1 MDIKNLG
8 TSVLTTA
15 TQDPALSGG
24 TVSPMTSGGKD
35 KTDPPVVKTVT
46 SEDIVTLSSGEKEEP
61 STYEVRALTS
71 GGKDKTDPPVVV
83 NQQ

>member
-8 TSVLTTA
+8 TSTLT

-24 TVSPMTSGGKD
+24 VVSPMTSGGKD
-35 KTDPPVVKTVT
+35 KTDPPVIKNVT

-61 STYEVRALTS
+61 STYDARALTS

-83 NQQ
+83 DQQ